1 MSVCCKSCASK
12 ERVKNGKVRG
22 KQRWKCLT
30 CGYNYT
36 EGDRRKE
43 WRTEKHPFLPTF
55 SILLVG
61 LGLSF
66 RLTAKI
72 LGLSHVSVQRWF
84 DSFTN
89 HLEIKVPK
97 AEEVQVIEL
106 DEMWHFIQKK
116 RANAGFG
123 KHLGKALQ
131 VKHNCLTWLL
141 VGVIEKPVD
150 S

>member
-1 MSVCCKSCASK
+1 MCCKSCASK

-97 AEEVQVIEL
+97 PEEVQVIEL

-116 RANAGFG
+116 RTNAGFG

-131 VKHNCLTWLL
+131 VKHNCSTWLL